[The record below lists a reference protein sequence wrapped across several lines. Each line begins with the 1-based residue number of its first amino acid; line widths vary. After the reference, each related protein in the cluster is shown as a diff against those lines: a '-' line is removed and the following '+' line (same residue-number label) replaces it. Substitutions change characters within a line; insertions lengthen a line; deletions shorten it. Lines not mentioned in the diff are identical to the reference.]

1 MTVAVS
7 GVKGKMSMQTGRLY
21 VVATPIGN
29 LGDVTR
35 RAVEVLKGV
44 DLIAAED
51 TRHTAGLLSHLGVDA
66 RTISFHEHNEQQRS
80 QQLVGF
86 LLAGENIALVSD
98 AGTPLICDPGYR
110 IVSACREKG
119 VDVVPIPGASAVI
132 AALSA
137 SGLPTDRFLFEG
149 FLPRTQAKRRKRLRR
164 LSHFPSTLVFYE
176 SSHRILHCL
185 EDMLAELGEERRV
198 VLAREL
204 TKQYETFIDQPLA
217 QLLQTVAADANQ
229 QRGEFV
235 VMVAASENRVLLP
248 GSVERVLQILV
259 DEMPPNQAAR
269 VAARISG
276 QPKRELYQLLLKMKE
291 KWPPS

>member
-1 MTVAVS
+1 
-7 GVKGKMSMQTGRLY
+7 MSMQTGRLY

-29 LGDVTR
+29 LRDITL
-35 RAVEVLKGV
+35 RAVEVLKRV

-51 TRHTAGLLSHLGVDA
+51 TRHTAGLLSHLGIEA
-66 RTISFHEHNEQQRS
+66 TTLSFHEHNEHQRS
-80 QQLVGF
+80 QQLVEL
-86 LLAGENIALVSD
+86 LLAGKEIALVSD

-110 IVSACREKG
+110 IVSACRERG
-119 VDVVPIPGASAVI
+119 VDVIPLPGASAVI

-149 FLPRTQAKRRKRLRR
+149 FLPRTQVKRRKRLQQ
-164 LSHFPSTLVFYE
+164 LVDFPSTLVFYE
-176 SSHRILHCL
+176 SPHRILHCL
-185 EDMLAELGEERRV
+185 DDMRSLFGEDRRV

-204 TKQYETFIDQPLA
+204 TKQYETFIDQPLG

-235 VMVAASENRVLLP
+235 VMVAASESPLMEK
-248 GSVERVLQILV
+248 GSIERVLQVLAG
-259 DEMPPNQAAR
+259 EMPPNQAAR

-276 QPKRELYQLLLKMKE
+276 RPKRELYQLLLKMKE
-291 KWPPS
+291 K

>member
-1 MTVAVS
+1 
-7 GVKGKMSMQTGRLY
+7 MSMQTGRLY

-29 LGDVTR
+29 LGDITL
-35 RAVEVLKGV
+35 RAVEVLKRV

-51 TRHTAGLLSHLGVDA
+51 TRHTAGLLSHLGIDA
-66 RTISFHEHNEQQRS
+66 KTLSFHEHNEQQRS
-80 QQLVGF
+80 QQLVEL
-86 LLAGENIALVSD
+86 LLAGKEIALVSD

-110 IVSACREKG
+110 IVSACRERG
-119 VDVVPIPGASAVI
+119 VDVIPLPGASAVI

-149 FLPRTQAKRRKRLRR
+149 FLPRTQVKRRKRLQQ
-164 LSHFPSTLVFYE
+164 LIDFPSTLVFYE
-176 SSHRILHCL
+176 SPHRILHCL
-185 EDMLAELGEERRV
+185 DDMRSLFGEDRRV
-198 VLAREL
+198 VVAREL
-204 TKQYETFIDQPLA
+204 TKLYETIIDQPLGR
-217 QLLQTVAADANQ
+217 LLQTMTADNNQ

-235 VMVAASENRVLLP
+235 VMVAASENRVTLP
-248 GSVERVLQILV
+248 GSVERVLQILA

-291 KWPPS
+291 K

>member
-1 MTVAVS
+1 
-7 GVKGKMSMQTGRLY
+7 MSMQTGRLY

-29 LGDVTR
+29 LGDITL
-35 RAVEVLKGV
+35 RAVEVLKRV

-51 TRHTAGLLSHLGVDA
+51 TRHTAGLLSHLGIDA
-66 RTISFHEHNEQQRS
+66 KTLSFHEHNERQRS
-80 QQLVGF
+80 QQLVEL
-86 LLAGENIALVSD
+86 LLAGKEIALVSD

-110 IVSACREKG
+110 IVSACRERG
-119 VDVVPIPGASAVI
+119 VDVIPLPGASAVI

-149 FLPRTQAKRRKRLRR
+149 FLPRTQVKRRKRLQQ
-164 LSHFPSTLVFYE
+164 LIDFPSTLVFYE
-176 SSHRILHCL
+176 SPHRILHCL
-185 EDMLAELGEERRV
+185 DDMRSLFGEDRRV
-198 VLAREL
+198 VVAREL
-204 TKQYETFIDQPLA
+204 TKRYETIIDQPLGR
-217 QLLQTVAADANQ
+217 LLQTMTADNNQ

-235 VMVAASENRVLLP
+235 VMVAASENRVTLP
-248 GSVERVLQILV
+248 GSVERVLQILA

-291 KWPPS
+291 K

>member
-1 MTVAVS
+1 
-7 GVKGKMSMQTGRLY
+7 MSMQTGRLY

-29 LGDVTR
+29 LGDITL
-35 RAVEVLKGV
+35 RAVEVLKRV

-51 TRHTAGLLSHLGVDA
+51 TRHTAGLLSHLGIDA
-66 RTISFHEHNEQQRS
+66 KTLSFHEHNEQQRS
-80 QQLVGF
+80 QQLVEL
-86 LLAGENIALVSD
+86 LLAGKEIALVSD

-110 IVSACREKG
+110 IVSACRERG
-119 VDVVPIPGASAVI
+119 VDVIPLPGASAVI

-149 FLPRTQAKRRKRLRR
+149 FLPRTQVKRRKRLQQ
-164 LSHFPSTLVFYE
+164 LIDFPSTLVFYE
-176 SSHRILHCL
+176 SPHRILHCL
-185 EDMLAELGEERRV
+185 DDMRSLFGEDRRV
-198 VLAREL
+198 VVAREL
-204 TKQYETFIDQPLA
+204 TKRYETIIDQPLGR
-217 QLLQTVAADANQ
+217 LLQTMTADNNQ

-235 VMVAASENRVLLP
+235 VMVAASENRVTLP
-248 GSVERVLQILV
+248 GSVERVLQILA

-291 KWPPS
+291 K

>member
-1 MTVAVS
+1 
-7 GVKGKMSMQTGRLY
+7 MSMQTGRLY

-29 LGDVTR
+29 LRDITL
-35 RAVEVLKGV
+35 RAVEVLKRV

-51 TRHTAGLLSHLGVDA
+51 TRHTAGLLSHLGIEA
-66 RTISFHEHNEQQRS
+66 TTLSFHEHNEHQRS
-80 QQLVGF
+80 QQLVEL
-86 LLAGENIALVSD
+86 LLAGKEIALVSD

-110 IVSACREKG
+110 IVSACRERG
-119 VDVVPIPGASAVI
+119 VDVIPLPGASAVI

-149 FLPRTQAKRRKRLRR
+149 FLPRTQVKRRKRLQQ
-164 LSHFPSTLVFYE
+164 LVDFPSTLVFYE
-176 SSHRILHCL
+176 SPHRILHCL
-185 EDMLAELGEERRV
+185 DDMRSLFGEDRRV

-204 TKQYETFIDQPLA
+204 TKQYETFIDQPLG

-235 VMVAASENRVLLP
+235 VMVAACENRVTLP

-259 DEMPPNQAAR
+259 DEMPPNQAAKI
-269 VAARISG
+269 AARISG

-291 KWPPS
+291 K